1 MKVFGKIFIC
11 ISIII
16 VLFISFLFYDINS
29 LKNNIENNN
38 KIIEFHDSDNIYLAV
53 EIKDS
58 IENAVVYD
66 KDNIKDIDYN
76 NKVIILIDDKL
87 FNNSK
92 VSAGGIFEFEKS
104 SLVRYLKTSEIDTP
118 LRNYITLYS
127 GNFKILAFGLLM
139 QDISNQDKDKLLDYY
154 NDGSIKVLPDR
165 FSFKLFRI
173 LPRSLQVSIINSIVI

>member
-11 ISIII
+11 IPIII
-16 VLFISFLFYDINS
+16 VLFISFLVYDINS
-29 LKNNIENNN
+29 LKNDIENN
-38 KIIEFHDSDNIYLAV
+38 KIVEFHDSDNIYLAV
-53 EIKDS
+53 EIKGN
-58 IENAVVYD
+58 IENAVFYD
-66 KDNIKDIDYN
+66 KNTIQNIDYN

-92 VSAGGIFEFEKS
+92 VSAGIFEFEKS

-154 NDGSIKVLPDR
+154 NEGSIKVLPDR